1 MRYTHMANWEYKVI
15 SSGKGGFASPALMEK
30 FINDL
35 GQEQWEIINFHTL
48 PENALAFTGLA
59 RRPTQ
64 RDWTLED
71 AAAAAAR
78 AETDK
83 LRAEFEAKFKAGM
96 AASSG
101 APVAEEKAENFA
113 EEKAAADD
121 GFRRPVDTS
130 RDSDPDAP
138 EHTEDEWQKLSAED
152 ELPTFFDALKPHMR
166 RNQRGPGMSVGLDFL
181 AKKWKLEEADIKT
194 ALVEC
199 GMQIPADENAKPVY
213 VEYDGDLF
221 WVNINRRGEIW
232 LNTREKPEPV
242 FRVVEAKR
250 LTEEET
256 AAVDAAMGT
265 SQTAAAFVPSSHAS
279 APQGEPR
286 EARPPQERREQNQP
300 ARQAQPSSAQNP
312 GNNGGNAN
320 GQPAQP
326 RAENQPQGEKTFLM
340 KVRGMMRRNR
350 RGRGGSGSFQFLTK
364 ALKLDEA
371 ALLAKLGEFGLRLDE
386 SGKHVIANEGG
397 FDYWLNK
404 NQRGEIWINAEE
416 SRGGGAAS
424 TSAPVAATD
433 EAGAPAEGAAGETV
447 AVTGEAVATEVP
459 VASEALTEASAD
471 VAPTTVETTPASIDS
486 APVAPAPVAALVAE
500 STDTPDAPYWRHTL
514 AALRLLMEPKKRGE
528 GVSAQV
534 PALAA
539 KLEKTDEQILAALA
553 AAGVQ
558 VPESPKAKP
567 TFAEHN
573 GEIFWLNVNAKGQVW
588 LNAKSVKRTKSRK
601 SDDVAGEGDNE
612 RGGTSDEGSAE
623 SGE

>member
-1 MRYTHMANWEYKVI
+1 MANWEYKVI
-15 SSGKGGFASPALMEK
+15 SSGKGGFATPALMEK

-35 GQEQWEIINFHTL
+35 GQEQWEIINFHT
-48 PENALAFTGLA
+48 PPDNSLAFTGLA

-83 LRAEFEAKFKAGM
+83 LRAEFEAKFKAGI
-96 AASSG
+96 SG
-101 APVAEEKAENFA
+101 ANAGATAAEEKAENFA

-130 RDSDPDAP
+130 RDGDPDAP

-181 AKKWKLEEADIKT
+181 AKKWKLEESDVKT

-199 GMQIPADENAKPVY
+199 GLQIPADENAKPVY
-213 VEYDGDLF
+213 IEYDGDLF

-242 FRVVEAKR
+242 FRIIEGKR

-256 AAVDAAMGT
+256 AVVEASMGG
-265 SQTAAAFVPSSHAS
+265 SQQHHAPAQQSHEAR
-279 APQGEPR
+279 EPR
-286 EARPPQERREQNQP
+286 PQPERREQAPRQPQQP
-300 ARQAQPSSAQNP
+300 AAQPA
-312 GNNGGNAN
+312 
-320 GQPAQP
+320 PAQP
-326 RAENQPQGEKTFLM
+326 RAENQQPQGEKTFLA
-340 KVRGMMRRNR
+340 KVRSMMRRNR

-371 ALLAKLGEFGLRLDE
+371 GLLAKLGEFGLRLDE

-404 NQRGEIWINAEE
+404 NSRGEIWINAEE
-416 SRGGGAAS
+416 SRGGGGQPAAS
-424 TSAPVAATD
+424 AP
-433 EAGAPAEGAAGETV
+433 GEGASAAAVNADSESGEKSTYVMPDGPAGDAHDAGPMGNV
-447 AVTGEAVATEVP
+447 FAPKSKAVEEVQPLPVNTLSAV
-459 VASEALTEASAD
+459 
-471 VAPTTVETTPASIDS
+471 
-486 APVAPAPVAALVAE
+486 
-500 STDTPDAPYWRHTL
+500 
-514 AALRLLMEPKKRGE
+514 RLLMEPKKRGE
-528 GVSAQV
+528 GVTA
-534 PALAA
+534 PIPELAE
-539 KLEKTDEQILAALA
+539 KLEKSEDQILAALA
-553 AAGVQ
+553 AAGLEL
-558 VPESPKAKP
+558 PASPKDKP
-567 TFAEHN
+567 TFAELN

-588 LNAKSVKRTKSRK
+588 LNAKASKKTKSK
-601 SDDVAGEGDNE
+601 K
-612 RGGTSDEGSAE
+612 SAE
-623 SGE
+623 